1 MSRKKKQKEILYN
14 VLIDG
19 VAAEGKA
26 IGRVDGKVVFVPHAI
41 PGDIVNIQVTKSRE
55 KYAEGFVTEIVT
67 PSADRL
73 EPFCKHYGECGGCKW
88 QELPYPLQLKYKQQ
102 QVVDQ
107 IVRIGKVSLD
117 QFEVQPILPS
127 ENEREYRNKLEFSFS
142 DKRWIFQGEDPDMIF
157 DPPTP
162 LNPEDFEGGVF
173 PRHLKNGYSRVNTR
187 PEGFALGFHINGAFD
202 KILDIEH
209 CHLQPSPSNEIRN
222 FIRQYAIEHN
232 LPFFNIRESS
242 GFLRNIIIRTNL
254 AGQAMVTVMFGK
266 NPADLG
272 FLKSDFNPKDTEKE
286 ANKLLDV
293 LMEKFPQICS
303 LHYLFNDRLND
314 AINDQKVI
322 HARGEDAI
330 YEEMEGLRFKIGPKS
345 FYQTNPMQAYRLYS
359 LVREF
364 ADFKGDERVFD
375 LYTGTG
381 TIALFVA
388 RGVKSVVGI
397 EYVPEAIEDAN
408 INAEIN
414 GIDNCKFYA
423 GDMKDILTTE
433 FVEAHG
439 GTPEVVIVD
448 PPRAGMHPD
457 VIDVLLKTAS
467 EKIVYVSCNPS
478 TQARDIEMLSEKYKL
493 VKIRPV
499 DMFPHTHH
507 VENVALLTLK
517 DKTQE

>member
-14 VLIDG
+14 VLIDD
-19 VAAEGKA
+19 VAAEGNA
-26 IGRVDGKVVFVPHAI
+26 IGRVDGKIIFVPHAI
-41 PGDIVNIQVTKSRE
+41 PGDVVNIQLTKSRE
-55 KYAEGFVTEIVT
+55 KYAEGYVTEIVT
-67 PSADRL
+67 PSPDRL
-73 EPFCKHYGECGGCKW
+73 EPFCKHYGNCGGCKW
-88 QELPYPLQLKYKQQ
+88 QELPYHLQLKYKQQ

-107 IVRIGKVSLD
+107 ITRIGKISEKE
-117 QFEVQPILPS
+117 FEVLPILAS
-127 ENEREYRNKLEFSFS
+127 ENDKEYRNKLEFSFS
-142 DKRWIFQGEDPDMIF
+142 DKRWILAGENPDEIF

-162 LNPEDFEGGVF
+162 LNAEDFEGGVF
-173 PRHLKNGYSRVNTR
+173 PRHLRNGYSRVNTR
-187 PEGFALGFHINGAFD
+187 PGGFALGFHINGAFD

-222 FIRQYAIEHN
+222 FIKQYAIEHN
-232 LPFFNIRESS
+232 LPFFNIREQS
-242 GFLRNIIIRTNL
+242 GLMRNIIIRTNL
-254 AGQAMVTVMFGK
+254 AGQAMVTIMFGA
-266 NPADLG
+266 NPANLG
-272 FLKSDFNPKDTEKE
+272 FLKTSFDPAQTKAEAEK
-286 ANKLLDV
+286 LFDV

-314 AINDQKVI
+314 AINDQVVL

-330 YEEMEGLRFKIGPKS
+330 YEEMEGLKFKIGPKS
-345 FYQTNPMQAYRLYS
+345 FYQTNPKQAYRLYS

-388 RGVKSVVGI
+388 RGVKSVVGV
-397 EYVPEAIEDAN
+397 EYVPEAIADAN
-408 INAEIN
+408 INAKIN

-423 GDMKDILTTE
+423 GDMKDILTND
-433 FVEAHG
+433 FVRENG
-439 GTPEVVIVD
+439 GTPDVVIVD
-448 PPRAGMHPD
+448 PPRAGMHSD
-457 VIDVLLKTAS
+457 VIDVLLNTAS

-478 TQARDIEMLSEKYKL
+478 TQARDILMLSSKYKL
-493 VKIRPV
+493 EKIRPV

-517 DKTQE
+517 KEL